1 MEQGEEERMPTMEE
15 RIRSLTRSELMMVL
29 RRRKDY
35 RPEAV
40 QVAIAEALRRGLIA
54 GEEDLD
60 RPEFGEPVNMFTFFP
75 APDQQ
80 EGRVR
85 LLRSLLRGV
94 MIAGLIPLV
103 YGVMK
108 FTLQKYAE
116 GGGLVSMGI
125 MWIALAWWIQDRQ
138 DKRALLPLSLL
149 LLFALVYAVR
159 ILLLFSNP
167 GWTDFLFPL
176 VLFGLL
182 SYFLLYVRSLLTR
195 MASPGGEK

>member
-1 MEQGEEERMPTMEE
+1 
-15 RIRSLTRSELMMVL
+15 
-29 RRRKDY
+29 
-35 RPEAV
+35 
-40 QVAIAEALRRGLIA
+40 
-54 GEEDLD
+54 
-60 RPEFGEPVNMFTFFP
+60 
-75 APDQQ
+75 
-80 EGRVR
+80 
-85 LLRSLLRGV
+85 

-125 MWIALAWWIQDRQ
+125 VWIALAWWIQDRQ

-195 MASPGGEK
+195 MASPGVRSNLLRPRKPGPVAGYSFFDAKQEEQAIREGPD

>member
-1 MEQGEEERMPTMEE
+1 MPTMEE

-85 LLRSLLRGV
+85 LLRSLLRG
-94 MIAGLIPLV
+94 
-103 YGVMK
+103 
-108 FTLQKYAE
+108 
-116 GGGLVSMGI
+116 
-125 MWIALAWWIQDRQ
+125 
-138 DKRALLPLSLL
+138 
-149 LLFALVYAVR
+149 
-159 ILLLFSNP
+159 
-167 GWTDFLFPL
+167 
-176 VLFGLL
+176 
-182 SYFLLYVRSLLTR
+182 
-195 MASPGGEK
+195 